1 MYQEPGDTDRVTL
14 NGNLLLKNASG
25 ANITIRDTDSS
36 DASGYISFENNAG
49 TRMGYIGYPNNDDI
63 HLKNENTGGHV
74 YLSTNNT
81 TRMIVNSSGNVG
93 IGTTSPN
100 QKLYVSGN
108 TTVTGRIYNGVGT
121 LAAPSYT
128 FNGDTNTGI
137 FRKANGHLGISCNGT
152 QHYFTNAGL
161 YLASGDWFRT
171 TGQSGWYSQTY
182 GGGIYMTDSTW
193 VKTYGSKGMYPQ
205 GGMAILGLNTT
216 TTYSGY
222 QDLLWN
228 TTWTSVHRYS
238 SKRSMK
244 EQIEPL
250 NASVDAGAVIDLLKP
265 VSFIAA
271 PNPDNKEPETPAEK
285 EMREADLVWGFV
297 AEDVCE
303 IDETTGAR
311 LGVYEPSEDGDG
323 FQPSAWAQRA
333 FFPLLV
339 AELQELRKRVA
350 ALEAD
355 SGTKMYY

>member
-1 MYQEPGDTDRVTL
+1 MYL
-14 NGNLLLKNASG
+14 
-25 ANITIRDTDSS
+25 
-36 DASGYISFENNAG
+36 
-49 TRMGYIGYPNNDDI
+49 
-63 HLKNENTGGHV
+63 
-74 YLSTNNT
+74 
-81 TRMIVNSSGNVG
+81 NSSGLYPYTNNG
-93 IGTTSPN
+93 AALGSTSR
-100 QKLYVSGN
+100 YW
-108 TTVTGRIYNGVGT
+108 NGVY
-121 LAAPSYT
+121 SQ
-128 FNGDTNTGI
+128 N
-137 FRKANGHLGISCNGT
+137 
-152 QHYFTNAGL
+152 
-161 YLASGDWFRT
+161 WFRS
-171 TGQSGWYSQTY
+171 TGSTGWYSQTY
-182 GGGIYMTDSTW
+182 GGGIYMNEYDW
-193 VKTYGSKGMYPQ
+193 VKTYGSKGLYPQ
-205 GGMAILGLNTT
+205 GGFAILSPNTT

-228 TTWTSVHRYS
+228 TSWTTVHRYS

-271 PNPDNKEPETPAEK
+271 PNPDDEEPETPAEK

-323 FQPSAWAQRA
+323 FQPAAWAQRA

>member
-1 MYQEPGDTDRVTL
+1 
-14 NGNLLLKNASG
+14 
-25 ANITIRDTDSS
+25 
-36 DASGYISFENNAG
+36 
-49 TRMGYIGYPNNDDI
+49 
-63 HLKNENTGGHV
+63 
-74 YLSTNNT
+74 
-81 TRMIVNSSGNVG
+81 
-93 IGTTSPN
+93 
-100 QKLYVSGN
+100 
-108 TTVTGRIYNGVGT
+108 
-121 LAAPSYT
+121 
-128 FNGDTNTGI
+128 
-137 FRKANGHLGISCNGT
+137 
-152 QHYFTNAGL
+152 
-161 YLASGDWFRT
+161 
-171 TGQSGWYSQTY
+171 
-182 GGGIYMTDSTW
+182 
-193 VKTYGSKGMYPQ
+193 
-205 GGMAILGLNTT
+205 
-216 TTYSGY
+216 
-222 QDLLWN
+222 
-228 TTWTSVHRYS
+228 
-238 SKRSMK
+238 MK

-271 PNPDNKEPETPAEK
+271 PNPDDEEPETPAEK